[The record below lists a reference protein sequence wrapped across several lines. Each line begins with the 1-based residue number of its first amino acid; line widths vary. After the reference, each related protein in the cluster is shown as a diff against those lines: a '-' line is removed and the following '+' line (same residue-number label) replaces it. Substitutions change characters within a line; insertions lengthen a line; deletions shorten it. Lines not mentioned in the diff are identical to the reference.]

1 VRRRFAAKAADRRE
15 QPNFLQSGR
24 GFVKLRTVTDRNEP
38 SRPLTALQQAIVDFL
53 WSGGPASAEQVREAL
68 LPERPL
74 TDSSVRTLLRR
85 LEAQGHLRHRVRGQ
99 TYLYE
104 AVASSRTLAARA
116 VREMIER
123 FWAGSAEQ
131 FVLGMVDDKVLSAE
145 QLERLTRK
153 VKKRR

>member
-1 VRRRFAAKAADRRE
+1 
-15 QPNFLQSGR
+15 
-24 GFVKLRTVTDRNEP
+24 VTYRNEP

-85 LEAQGHLRHRVRGQ
+85 LEAQGHLKHRVRGQ

-104 AVASSRTLAARA
+104 AVASSRSLAARA

-123 FWAGSAEQ
+123 FWGGSAKD
-131 FVLGMVDDKVLSAE
+131 FLASMVDEKVLPAALS
-145 QLERLTRK
+145 R
-153 VKKRR
+153 VKNRS

>member
-1 VRRRFAAKAADRRE
+1 
-15 QPNFLQSGR
+15 
-24 GFVKLRTVTDRNEP
+24 
-38 SRPLTALQQAIVDFL
+38 
-53 WSGGPASAEQVREAL
+53 
-68 LPERPL
+68 
-74 TDSSVRTLLRR
+74 VRTLLRR